1 MKVIL
6 RSDVEK
12 VGRAGDIK
20 EVPPGFGRNYLI
32 PRRLAVAATPQ
43 AVAWWEKGKDRRA
56 KVAATRLTGAQQLAA
71 KLAGVAL
78 SFSRSAGAEGKIF
91 GSVGKSDILKS
102 LKSIGYTVE
111 KEAVRLE
118 ASIKNTGDHEVELR
132 LAPEVSAKIKISV
145 VPRE

>member
-20 EVPPGFGRNYLI
+20 EVSPGFGRNFLI
-32 PRRLAVAATPQ
+32 PKRLAVSATP
-43 AVAWWEKGKDRRA
+43 AAIAWWEKGKDRRA
-56 KVAATRLTGAQQLAA
+56 KQAAGKVSEAQALAA

-102 LKSIGYTVE
+102 LKSIGYSVD

-118 ASIKNTGDHEVELR
+118 ASIKNTGEHEVELR